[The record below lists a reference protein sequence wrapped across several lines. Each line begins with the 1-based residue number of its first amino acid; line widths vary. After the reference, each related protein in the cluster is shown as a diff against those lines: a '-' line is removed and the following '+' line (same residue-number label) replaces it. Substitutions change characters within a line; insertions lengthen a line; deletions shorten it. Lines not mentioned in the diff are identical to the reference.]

1 MALHLSRPL
10 CSVVGSGLKRL
21 SKRLC
26 STGQPTLIEAVPVA
40 EAVDKIKAKFELE
53 KVPEPELSS
62 KYLVSHVLGEAS
74 ADGYLKYADQQL
86 AGRQLDEL
94 KRVVSC
100 RLARVPVQ
108 YIAGNWQ
115 FRRLTL
121 KVVTNISY
129 AVSSRVSDPDPQDL
143 HDFALPGS
151 GSA

>member
-1 MALHLSRPL
+1 M
-10 CSVVGSGLKRL
+10 
-21 SKRLC
+21 
-26 STGQPTLIEAVPVA
+26 PVA

-115 FRRLTL
+115 FRQLTL
-121 KVVTNISY
+121 KVVTNIGY
-129 AVSSRVSDPDPQDL
+129 AVSRIDRIGSLV
-143 HDFALPGS
+143 FLPTYLKGKLN
-151 GSA
+151 